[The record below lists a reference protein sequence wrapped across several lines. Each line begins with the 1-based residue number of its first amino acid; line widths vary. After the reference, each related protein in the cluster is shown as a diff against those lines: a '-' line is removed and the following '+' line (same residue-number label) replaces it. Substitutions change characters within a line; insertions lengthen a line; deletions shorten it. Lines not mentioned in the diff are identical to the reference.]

1 MRLMLVAVTSLVLAS
16 CCVRCSPE
24 QKSYVDVPAKLED
37 VKHLASPP
45 DVVVSVER
53 KLKGSGGGGGCGHSA
68 ACVILL
74 PLIVYELAFPEKYDE
89 VTVTTKGETTF
100 HGLYSTSGDLL
111 SARTKTDDGWRE
123 LAQLDLPELGQRA
136 IVERAK
142 VVTFAD
148 GGEGRTPTTI
158 QSQVDLIAQYRK
170 LLEKRTG
177 EKRGRLL
184 SEASSRLDGEG
195 DAFVLEQ
202 LVKADEPDESRARVI
217 RDVCGATVRDGA
229 TSKVPT
235 LVAAAMTHP
244 SVEAAKA
251 TLECESA
258 PEGVVKTAASFLTA
272 KLCDAKNGGE
282 ARKLAPTEKFEH
294 RPEVTAGID
303 EAIKACAPEGAVIA
317 RLALGETL
325 STEAWLAALR
335 SARGDTVLSLTNPNE
350 KTLIIAALDA
360 DVKTTGVLV
369 LAGSGRFTLNER
381 EARVFVQAALRTKRD
396 ADGWGARAGAAM
408 ALADAQSSKAALQP
422 ILSGVSKPDQ
432 RTAQVFQ
439 AMLGDT
445 AVRDALA
452 DTLPPGTSQ
461 RFLISSIGT
470 EDELVLQMLLE
481 RGCRAHDLST
491 GHKSGACH

>member
-1 MRLMLVAVTSLVLAS
+1 MRLILVAFTSLLLAS

-37 VKHLASPP
+37 VKRLASPP
-45 DVVVSVER
+45 DVVVTVER

-148 GGEGRTPTTI
+148 GGEARTPTTI
-158 QSQVDLIAQYRK
+158 QSQVDLIAQYRAV
-170 LLEKRTG
+170 LEKRTG

-184 SEASSRLDGEG
+184 TEASSRLDGEG

-202 LVKADEPDESRARVI
+202 LMKADEPDESRARVI
-217 RDVCGATVRDGA
+217 ADVCGATVRDGA

-235 LVAAAMTHP
+235 LVPAAMTHP

-251 TLECESA
+251 TLLCESA
-258 PEGVVKTAASFLTA
+258 PGGVVKTAASFLTA
-272 KLCDAKNGGE
+272 KLCDAKSGGE
-282 ARKLAPTEKFEH
+282 ARKLAPMGRFEH

-303 EAIKACAPEGAVIA
+303 DATKACAPEGAVIA
-317 RLALGETL
+317 RLALSEVV

-335 SARGDTVLSLTNPNE
+335 SARGDTVISLTSPLE
-350 KTLIIAALDA
+350 KTLLVAALEA
-360 DVKTTGVLV
+360 DVKTHDVLL
-369 LAGSGRFTLNER
+369 LAGNGTPSLTER
-381 EARVFVQAALRTKRD
+381 EARAFVVAAFRQPRT
-396 ADGWGARAGAAM
+396 AEGWAARAGAAI
-408 ALADAQSSKAALQP
+408 ALANTETMRPALQP
-422 ILSGVSKPDQ
+422 LLEGVNKADL

-439 AMLGDT
+439 AVLGDT
-445 AVRDALA
+445 VTRDALA
-452 DTLPPGTSQ
+452 DSVPPGTSQ
-461 RFLISSIGT
+461 RFLLSSIST
-470 EDELVLQMLLE
+470 EDELVLQALL
-481 RGCRAHDLST
+481 RLGCRAHDLST

>member
-24 QKSYVDVPAKLED
+24 QKSYVDVPAKLDD
-37 VKHLASPP
+37 VKALASPP

-53 KLKGSGGGGGCGHSA
+53 KLKGSGGGGACGHSA

-142 VVTFAD
+142 VVTSD
-148 GGEGRTPTTI
+148 GGEARTPTTI
-158 QSQVDLIAQYRK
+158 QSQVDLVAQYRAM
-170 LLEKRTG
+170 LAKRTG

-202 LVKADEPDESRARVI
+202 LVNADEPDESRARVI
-217 RDVCGATVRDGA
+217 RDVCGVTVREGA

-235 LVAAAMTHP
+235 LVPAAMTHP
-244 SVEAAKA
+244 SVEVAKA
-251 TLECESA
+251 TLECASA
-258 PEGVVKTAASFLTA
+258 PEGVVKTAATFLTA

-282 ARKLAPTEKFEH
+282 ARTLAPTETFEH
-294 RPEVTAGID
+294 RPVVTAGID
-303 EAIKACAPEGAVIA
+303 DAIKACTPEGAVIA
-317 RLALGETL
+317 RLALGEAV

-335 SARGDTVLSLTNPNE
+335 SARGDTVISLTNPNE
-350 KTLIIAALDA
+350 KALLVAALEA
-360 DVKTTGVLV
+360 DVRTSEVLV
-369 LAGSGRFTLNER
+369 LAGSGRFTLTER

-396 ADGWGARAGAAM
+396 AAGWSARAGAAM
-408 ALADAQSSKAALQP
+408 ALSDAQSTRPALQP
-422 ILSGVSKPDQ
+422 LLSGVSKPDQ

-439 AMLGDT
+439 AMMGDT
-445 AVRDALA
+445 VVRDALA